1 MGSAVEVKMGDYPL
15 NRCLG
20 GNDGS
25 KLRSSVRSAVGS
37 DMSLFE
43 RDGLKVDSSMRSAT
57 VSAVEMFVRGENDAS
72 IVGSSVTSK

>member
-25 KLRSSVRSAVGS
+25 KLRSSVRSAVGL
-37 DMSLFE
+37 DMNLFD
-43 RDGLKVDSSMRSAT
+43 RDGPRVNCVGDGT
-57 VSAVEMFVRGENDAS
+57 VW
-72 IVGSSVTSK
+72 